1 MLVARRFK
9 VSGRVQGVG
18 FRFFVYE
25 TALIEGVSGWVANL
39 ADGRVDVLV
48 EGDAEAVERVERKL
62 RRGPPAA
69 RVEAVDIVNAAPS
82 ERYTGFE
89 IRQTGPEQ

>member
-1 MLVARRFK
+1 MLVGRRFR

-25 TALIEGVSGWVANL
+25 TARIEGVSGWVANL

-69 RVEAVDIVNAAPS
+69 RVEAVDVVDAAPLG
-82 ERYTGFE
+82 RCIGFE
-89 IRQTGPEQ
+89 IRHAGPEQ